1 MNYNI
6 LTAEVQEF
14 IRNFSE
20 DTSKLAL
27 TGSPFNG
34 LTVKDLII
42 QIESR
47 RKSEKKLPLWFNT
60 KGIYFPPKLNLEQT
74 SSQKTASYKATI
86 LQGNRLADI
95 TGGFGVDTVFFS
107 EKFITVDYF
116 EKNETL
122 AEIAQFNFKKLK
134 KKNITIHK
142 ADALSN
148 LDNNYDVIYV
158 DPSRRDDIKGKVY
171 YLTDCHP
178 NIPKHLERLFNIAET
193 ILIKTS
199 PMLDISV
206 GLSELKN
213 VSEVHVVAV
222 NNEVKELLWLL
233 KKDFSAYPKVK
244 TINLRNDE
252 NETFDFTWQQPFEA
266 IYGNPERFLYE
277 PNAAILKSGAFH
289 LLAEAYKVR
298 KLHKHTH
305 LYTSEALREFP
316 GRIFIIESIIPY
328 NKKNLKDLALK
339 KANITTRNFP
349 ESVAQLRKK
358 YKIKD
363 GGEIYLFFSTLEDEQ
378 KTVLVCKKL

>member
-1 MNYNI
+1 LNYNI